1 MSIEAETM
9 AGSQSDGTTAGD
21 RADDGAGARAHAGAP
36 GSVAPG
42 IAGDFDAWLALN
54 RAEDAPEG
62 AIAPFPPEEL
72 MHNTTGLTAPRDF
85 ASHGVD
91 FLRALQGL
99 SPVPLAGF
107 RSVLDFGVGV
117 GRLARMFHGF
127 AGRYVGM
134 DVDARHLD
142 WVGQNLAHVE
152 PVLSVPREPLPVAD
166 GSFDAVVSISV
177 FSHLNEQDQLFYLHE
192 LRRVCA
198 PGALLF
204 LSIHGDRAF
213 ARARS
218 EERIFEMLSIPE
230 PELAAAQPVME
241 GGHGY
246 VFIRQEG
253 HLTSTAYEYGITFI
267 SAAYVQAEWSHFFDV
282 VAIGS
287 GALHDFQDV
296 VVLRAR

>member
-9 AGSQSDGTTAGD
+9 AGSQSDGSTGGERAGN
-21 RADDGAGARAHAGAP
+21 AAGARAQPVEPSGAA
-36 GSVAPG
+36 SG

-54 RAEDAPEG
+54 LAETAPEG
-62 AIAPFPPEEL
+62 AIAPFPPAEL
-72 MHNTTGLTAPRDF
+72 MNNTTGLTATRDF

-91 FLRALQGL
+91 FLRALQAL

-107 RSVLDFGVGV
+107 RSLLDFGVGV
-117 GRLARMFHGF
+117 GRLARMFLGF
-127 AGRYVGM
+127 SGRYVGM
-134 DVDARHLD
+134 DVDGRHLA

-152 PVLSVPREPLPVAD
+152 PVLSVPRQPLPVAD

-177 FSHLNEQDQLFYLHE
+177 FSHLNEQDQLFYLDE

-213 ARARS
+213 ARART
-218 EERIFEMLSIPE
+218 EPRIFEMLSIPE
-230 PELAAAQPVME
+230 PELAAAEPVME

-253 HLTSTAYEYGITFI
+253 HLTSAAYEYGITFI
-267 SAAYVQAEWSHFFDV
+267 STAYVEAEWSHFFDV

>member
-1 MSIEAETM
+1 M
-9 AGSQSDGTTAGD
+9 AGTQGDGTTAGVG
-21 RADDGAGARAHAGAP
+21 DGARLQPCGPARAP
-36 GSVAPG
+36 FG
-42 IAGDFDAWLALN
+42 IAGDFEAWLALN
-54 RAEDAPEG
+54 RAENSPEG
-62 AIAPFPPEEL
+62 AVAPFPPPEL

-91 FLRALQGL
+91 FMRALQAL

-127 AGRYVGM
+127 SGRYVGM
-134 DVDARHLD
+134 DVDARHLA

-152 PVLSVPREPLPVAD
+152 PVLSVPRKPLPVAD

-177 FSHLNEQDQLFYLHE
+177 FSHLSEKDHLFYLSE

-213 ARARS
+213 ARACG
-218 EERIFEMLSIPE
+218 EQHILEMLAIPG
-230 PELAAAQPVME
+230 PQLDAARPVME
-241 GGHGY
+241 AGRGY
-246 VFIRQEG
+246 VFVRQDG
-253 HLTSTAYEYGITFI
+253 HLTSRNYDYGISFI
-267 SAAYVQAEWSHFFDV
+267 SADYVRAEWCRGFEV
-282 VAIGS
+282 VAIGA